1 MARGSP
7 KAARRARGRP
17 WPVAL
22 ALALLALTLATPAAS
37 AQSLLDASPPG
48 ANDWACEPSAD
59 KPHPVI
65 LLHGLGA
72 DKSINFTEVSPALAD
87 AGFCVYAVDYGN
99 RGLQSLTVSIATVA
113 AFVERVR
120 EATGAQR
127 VALLGHSEGAAMSM
141 YYTRRF
147 GPEGVSHVV
156 AVAGPLHGTA
166 FPLAA
171 QGPLIGCFACADLAT
186 GSPFITELTRPPEA
200 PLPTRWRTVVTQLDE
215 LVLPFTSGLL
225 DESLSNVDN
234 FVLQEEQP
242 GNLSEH
248 AGIIADPLTIA
259 LAIEGLSET
268 ALPISETQPDL
279 ALTRRC
285 IGDGR
290 LRMNVVGDEAVVRD
304 VSFKV
309 DKRLVRRDD
318 EASFEQVL
326 DRRTLSRTRAT
337 QLRAV
342 VYLDGPGSERI
353 ILERPLPRCG
363 LPRPRG

>member
-1 MARGSP
+1 MWP
-7 KAARRARGRP
+7 AALALAL
-17 WPVAL
+17 VAL
-22 ALALLALTLATPAAS
+22 ALATPGAA

-186 GSPFITELTRPPEA
+186 GSPFITELNRPPEA
-200 PLPTRWRTVVTQLDE
+200 PLPTRWTTVVTQLDE

-225 DESLSNVDN
+225 DESLGNVDN

-248 AGIIADPLTIA
+248 ASIIADPLTIA

-268 ALPISETQPDL
+268 ALPTSETQPDL

-290 LRMNVVGDEAVVRD
+290 LRMNVVGDEAAVRD

-342 VYLDGPGSERI
+342 VYLKRAGQRARHPRTPASALRPSSPAGLTIGP
-353 ILERPLPRCG
+353 PRSSPKHG
-363 LPRPRG
+363 R